1 MNKYT
6 IGLST
11 KNPARSKGS
20 DMSIRIRK
28 IYVDEET
35 GSELEFIPASNIPG
49 YAYRV
54 VIDRQVRGWL
64 ADEFRPNIV
73 NAMYFFRKHKEEN

>member
-1 MNKYT
+1 M
-6 IGLST
+6 
-11 KNPARSKGS
+11 A
-20 DMSIRIRK
+20 IRIRK

-35 GSELEFIPASNIPG
+35 GSELEFVPASDIPG

-64 ADEFRPNIV
+64 ADGYKPNAT
-73 NAMYFFRKHKEEN
+73 NAMYFFRKNHEG